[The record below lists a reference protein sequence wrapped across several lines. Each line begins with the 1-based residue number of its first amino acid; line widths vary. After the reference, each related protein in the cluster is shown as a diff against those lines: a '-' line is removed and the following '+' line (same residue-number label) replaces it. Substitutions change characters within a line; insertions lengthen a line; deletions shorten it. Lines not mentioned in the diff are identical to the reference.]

1 MDICVVFPMGS
12 LPSNFRL
19 ELFLSYPVFFSVHV
33 RLPATAGGIFEE
45 LLCATNGGEFGAG
58 IFCMERGNAVR
69 FSGRFFSGERPL
81 SF

>member
-1 MDICVVFPMGS
+1 MWFFQWVRSHQISGWSSSS
-12 LPSNFRL
+12 LTP
-19 ELFLSYPVFFSVHV
+19 FFSVHV

-45 LLCATNGGEFGAG
+45 VLCATNGGEFGAG
-58 IFCMERGNAVR
+58 IFSMERGNAVR